1 MKERNALR
9 CIFFCAGAGLAGLG
23 SNKVKTKCQM
33 QNGGKEG
40 WREREYAKEEMGGEG
55 LGNLVGRGWEGD
67 RQGGGERRI
76 GANLFGAKENAKLT
90 SLLK

>member
-40 WREREYAKEEMGGEG
+40 RREREYAKEEMGGGGGGKFSREG
-55 LGNLVGRGWEGD
+55 MGRGQARW
-67 RQGGGERRI
+67 RRE
-76 GANLFGAKENAKLT
+76 ENWSEFIWGKG
-90 SLLK
+90 KC